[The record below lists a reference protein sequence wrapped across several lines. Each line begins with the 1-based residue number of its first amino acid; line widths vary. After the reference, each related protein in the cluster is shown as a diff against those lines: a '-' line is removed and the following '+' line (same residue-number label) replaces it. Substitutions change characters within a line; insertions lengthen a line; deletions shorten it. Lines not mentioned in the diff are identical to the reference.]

1 MKASRG
7 LIAVLVIALAAL
19 AVVAASGPAHS
30 RVDRVAVPT
39 PASPFSDGGSCAM
52 TMLVD
57 VDDALDHPGY
67 AADGNL
73 TPARGCKGCFG

>member
-1 MKASRG
+1 MKMRG
-7 LIAVLVIALAAL
+7 LIAALVIALAA
-19 AVVAASGPAHS
+19 VVMVTATGPAHS
-30 RVDRVAVPT
+30 RVDRVAASMPFAPT
-39 PASPFSDGGSCAM
+39 ADACEPM

-67 AADGNL
+67 EVDGNL